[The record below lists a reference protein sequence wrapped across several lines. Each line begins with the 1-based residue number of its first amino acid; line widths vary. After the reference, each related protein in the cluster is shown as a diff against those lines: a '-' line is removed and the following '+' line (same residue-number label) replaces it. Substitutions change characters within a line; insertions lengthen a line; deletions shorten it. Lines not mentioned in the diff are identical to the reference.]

1 MLSRESSATLM
12 SAVSAFLYMEAR
24 FQDEHQYEGGGD
36 YYVRLLVVSVFN
48 YYRQAPRN
56 LELAR
61 QTLESWI
68 QKYPADFVPRGFLS
82 AFTSAGTGHYETG
95 VEEGLKALELDP
107 DYSIG
112 YENVAWDYIYL
123 NRWSEAEAL
132 LRKASEHKVETADYS
147 VIRYFIDFLR
157 KDQAAMEREVVPTAR
172 EAASSGVV

>member
-24 FQDEHQYEGGGD
+24 FQDEHQYEAGGD

-68 QKYPADFVPRGFLS
+68 QKYPADFVPRGLMS

-95 VEEGLKALELDP
+95 VEEG
-107 DYSIG
+107 
-112 YENVAWDYIYL
+112 
-123 NRWSEAEAL
+123 
-132 LRKASEHKVETADYS
+132 
-147 VIRYFIDFLR
+147 
-157 KDQAAMEREVVPTAR
+157 
-172 EAASSGVV
+172 